1 MTHRRCWLEGTTEE
15 RIGGSEIRYTS
26 AQKRCGTPTL
36 THSSSDSTER
46 AQREHQS
53 VVLKR
58 LIQRNDIDVMSVSM
72 PMGGGCHFLPVAM
85 DVLTDHAHSS
95 RTCFCWWWW
104 CLLDA

>member
-1 MTHRRCWLEGTTEE
+1 LFR
-15 RIGGSEIRYTS
+15 
-26 AQKRCGTPTL
+26 Q
-36 THSSSDSTER
+36 
-46 AQREHQS
+46 
-53 VVLKR
+53 VLKR

-95 RTCFCWWWW
+95 SRIRPPLHSHPPPFTLSRGDRYVLVGLYPVANIRTRGTLLVKSLPFCGCFCWWWW